1 MSALLEVKGLMTE
14 FENDAGR
21 SCVLDRVS
29 FEVRSGEV
37 LGIVGE
43 SGCGKSVMGLSL
55 LGLLG
60 RGGRVS
66 EGEVLFEGRDLATLT
81 ERELDGIR
89 GKDITMV
96 FQDALAGLNPVFTVG
111 NQLLECLQ
119 THERLTGKAARARAI
134 ELLGRVGLPDP
145 KATMKKY
152 PHTLSGGMRQR
163 VMIAMALACHPKLLI
178 ADEPTTALDVTIQA
192 QIMGLLR
199 RLQREEGM
207 SVMLI
212 THDIG
217 LVAQMTDRVLVMYA
231 GQMVEE
237 ATTQALFA
245 QPMHPYTRALLASV
259 PRVDGEAEVLQGIPG
274 SVPENYGEMI
284 GCRFAGR
291 CPHATEACKHAQ
303 QMREVAP
310 GHFVRCCHVSDD
322 TADREGRES
331 L

>member
-1 MSALLEVKGLMTE
+1 MGALLTVRGLVTE
-14 FENDAGR
+14 FDNDAGR
-21 SCVLDRVS
+21 VRVLDRVS
-29 FEVRSGEV
+29 LEVKSGEM

-66 EGEVLFEGRDLATLT
+66 EGEVLFDGRNLLT
-81 ERELDGIR
+81 CSESELDAIR

-111 NQLLECLQ
+111 NQLLECIR
-119 THERLTGKAARARAI
+119 THERMTGRQARARALA
-134 ELLGRVGLPDP
+134 LLSRVGIPSP
-145 KATMKKY
+145 QTTMRRY

-163 VMIAMALACHPKLLI
+163 VMIAMALACHPRLLI

-207 SVMLI
+207 SVVLI

-217 LVAQMTDRVLVMYA
+217 LVAQMADRVLVMYA
-231 GQMVEE
+231 GQLVEE
-237 ATTQALFA
+237 ATVRELFA
-245 QPMHPYTRALLASV
+245 NPAHPYTRALLASV
-259 PRVDGEAEVLQGIPG
+259 PRVDGQAEMLQGLAG
-274 SVPENYGEMI
+274 SVPENYGDMT

-291 CPHATEACKHAQ
+291 CPYATPACSDAQ
-303 QMREVAP
+303 PMRTVCD
-310 GHFVRCCHVSDD
+310 GHRVRCCKQ
-322 TADREGRES
+322 AEWREESES